1 MGFFDMFK
9 KKTENKVDFNQV
21 IADTI
26 YDLKNNSEACTLY
39 EGMKT
44 EDRKLVIYESNTGEK
59 FKNFIRYFYGSDLP
73 DKEYL
78 ENEKKI
84 VEKDINELTYKEV
97 GTKLTSIIRGDRFC
111 SGLIYSKVK
120 DGTFLKLLERLQDII
135 KDEKSNSDN

>member
-44 EDRKLVIYESNTGEK
+44 EDRKLVIYESNPGEK
-59 FKNFIRYFYGSDLP
+59 LKNFIRYFYDSDLL

-78 ENEKKI
+78 ENEKIIK
-84 VEKDINELTYKEV
+84 EKNISELSYKEI
-97 GTKLTSIIRGDRFC
+97 GTMLTAIIRGDRFC
-111 SGLIYSKVK
+111 SGLIYSKVQ
-120 DGTFLKLLERLQDII
+120 DGTFLKLLERLQKII
-135 KDEKSNSDN
+135 